1 MNGATAKGPTNNR
14 PNIFWPS
21 TFRESGVPKFGVL
34 KLFVSISSR
43 RNMMGKSHLN
53 LGRKIW
59 PVTVLLIF
67 IAVNIII
74 FNEFVAEFLS
84 WVWQIFAVLWFN
96 VLWDIQL
103 VYLDFIVVHYLT
115 N

>member
-21 TFRESGVPKFGVL
+21 TFRESAVPKCGVL

-74 FNEFVAEFLS
+74 FNEFVVLRHYIGKVRRAVDPLIVPENIILLNFSEFS
-84 WVWQIFAVLWFN
+84 QNYWIF
-96 VLWDIQL
+96 
-103 VYLDFIVVHYLT
+103 
-115 N
+115 